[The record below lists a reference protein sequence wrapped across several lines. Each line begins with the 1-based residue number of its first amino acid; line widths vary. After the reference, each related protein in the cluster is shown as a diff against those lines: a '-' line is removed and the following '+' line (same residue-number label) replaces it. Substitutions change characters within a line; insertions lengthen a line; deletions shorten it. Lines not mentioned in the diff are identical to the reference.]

1 MDIDPHGSSS
11 TCALRRYESVMPV
24 FSSGGRGG
32 LILLREAEMSVH
44 QAVRSEVPAFVIGTG
59 PATERGILFQA

>member
-32 LILLREAEMSVH
+32 LILLHEAKIRDH
-44 QAVRSEVPAFVIGTG
+44 RAVLSEVPASVFHTG
-59 PATERGILFQA
+59 PAIERGILV